1 MVEMVE
7 MERQEKMDP
16 GAQRVQKDGTDLQ
29 DLQAWLGKTVNLVH
43 RVQKEDKAYLDLLE
57 KTVQLVPQVLQ
68 EETEGMVSTD

>member
-1 MVEMVE
+1 MVEMVD
-7 MERQEKMDP
+7 MERQENMDP

-29 DLQAWLGKTVNLVH
+29 DLQAWLEKTVNLVH